1 MGSNLADIHG
11 WIDDFARG
19 KRIQNYEVICPGS
32 TIWEDASV
40 SKHDLKNYW
49 GADPVHLALR
59 GYEKLVEKLVGK
71 LEAERSKKRS
81 REDCEAGKQRQKPR
95 LDHSDRK
102 TGISRSDT
110 VAERWEG
117 SSG

>member
-1 MGSNLADIHG
+1 M
-11 WIDDFARG
+11 
-19 KRIQNYEVICPGS
+19 
-32 TIWEDASV
+32 

-49 GADPVHLALR
+49 GADPVHLAPR
-59 GYEKLVEKLVGK
+59 GYEKLAEKLVGK

-117 SSG
+117 SSGQSGHGGRSRAVPARIGGLRKAFSIQ